1 LKSFVQIYE
10 KKEPKKKKNLSALNT
25 MEGKKPWFL
34 AWLHRPQQGN
44 FRHRVGGGVGKK
56 KSKTGCKNFPHESSK
71 IRSFSTNI
79 F

>member
-1 LKSFVQIYE
+1 M
-10 KKEPKKKKNLSALNT
+10 KKRNQKKKKLECAEYNG
-25 MEGKKPWFL
+25 GKKPWFL